1 MYHLI
6 NCFINSIW
14 SKIDLQTAT
23 VFFTSGVPGV
33 SGGGEVMDLRPVGV
47 RGKESEVDP
56 DRGGVGGVP
65 PSTV

>member
-1 MYHLI
+1 
-6 NCFINSIW
+6 
-14 SKIDLQTAT
+14 
-23 VFFTSGVPGV
+23 
-33 SGGGEVMDLRPVGV
+33 MDLRPVGV